1 MTTILVVEDEIKIAR
16 FLQLELV
23 HEGYKV
29 LVANNGYD
37 GAKKGVNEEV
47 DLILLDLMLPGL
59 SGIEVCRRIRSTSD
73 IPIIMLTA
81 KDDVSDKVTGLDMGA
96 NDYITKPFAIEEVF
110 ARIRNALKGHNKRRE
125 NKNVYK
131 YKNLIVNVD
140 KYEVTYNSEKIIL
153 TKKEFLLLV
162 YLLDNINIAVPRET
176 ILSEVWGYEYIG
188 ETNIVDVYVSYI
200 RNKIDQKYN
209 IETITTIRGVG
220 YIIREET
227 KIDG

>member
-1 MTTILVVEDEIKIAR
+1 MTTILVVEDEMKIAR
-16 FLQLELV
+16 FLQLELM

-29 LVANNGYD
+29 IVVNNGYD
-37 GAKKGVNEEV
+37 GAKKGVSEEV

-59 SGIEVCRRIRSTSD
+59 SGIEVCRRIRSTSSV
-73 IPIIMLTA
+73 PIIMLTA

-110 ARIRNALKGHNKRRE
+110 ARIRNALKGHIRDKE
-125 NKNVYK
+125 HKKIYK
-131 YKNLIVNVD
+131 YKNLIVDID
-140 KYEVTYNSEKIIL
+140 KYEVTYGGEKIIL
-153 TKKEFLLLV
+153 TKKEFQLLV
-162 YLLDNINIAVPRET
+162 YLLDNINTVVPRET

-209 IETITTIRGVG
+209 IETITTIRGIG

-227 KIDG
+227 NGEE